1 MKTKITFFALFSLL
15 FSFAQ
20 KGEYDL
26 LKEHTQTKILYNQVF
41 DISKITQ
48 TKKDEI
54 SALYFRQVYHEIQR
68 ADFLNRLPKYE
79 VIKKEADDA
88 FFSKQIPLSILISEV
103 ETIKTEALE
112 NNTISKNNN
121 QFVLNNL
128 SENVF
133 QTHEIT
139 LMAPLVAKS
148 KNKTVEFILKDKNI
162 FNTTSKTIQ
171 SIYISFTDESSWQT
185 ISINQPIKVN
195 FNSSGKKSI
204 SFKIEFTDGKN
215 KIIKSTFKVQGSSNL
230 ANRNGNEILAETITA
245 TIPYQGFGESAP
257 YLGQGEYEIY
267 LDNVDQVLD
276 KPIFLIDGFDP
287 GDTRNTELIYSL
299 LNYGGS
305 GQNLGDIVREEGF
318 DIVVLNFPQYSPAN
332 GVVIDGGADFIQRNA
347 MILVELINQI
357 NAQKVGNEQNVVIG
371 PSMGGLISRYALR
384 YMEQNNIEH
393 DTRLYISFDSPHLG
407 ANVPIGFQHLFNYM
421 ANGPLGDVT
430 LQEVVNSVISSPAA
444 KQMLL
449 DHFTGHLQTGS
460 ATEFD
465 NAIQL
470 PTGAPNFRTAF
481 QNELNAMGFPT
492 ETRNVAIT
500 NGSGNGMMTGTPG
513 MFVLN
518 DYIVNATATQ
528 RARFDIRFTPPAGV
542 SNQLVSRFRAQQN
555 IIIWITVFSSQAN
568 AASPTTSSGLD
579 SAPGGMFNV
588 ADFAE
593 AGSGNPTLDDFLANL
608 AIDRFC
614 FIPTLSSLAITN
626 PNWYETVSDASNTPF
641 AATYVTT
648 ENEDHVTLTNG
659 NVEFALDEILNEP
672 LSVEQ
677 SILSETI
684 SIKNPIKNTIEIFS
698 SNLVSNATITII
710 DASGKKVYSQNNISF
725 DGNYQ
730 MNINLSNGF
739 YFLKIDSAEK
749 SYVQKLIK
757 N

>member
-1 MKTKITFFALFSLL
+1 MKTKITLFALFSIL

-26 LKEHTQTKILYNQVF
+26 LKEHTQTKILYDQIF
-41 DISKITQ
+41 DISKITK

-54 SALYFRQVYHEIQR
+54 SAMYFRQVYHEIQR
-68 ADFLNRLPKYE
+68 ADFLQRLPKYE
-79 VIKKEADDA
+79 VLKKEADDA

-103 ETIKTEALE
+103 ETIKTDALE
-112 NNTISKNNN
+112 NNIISKNNN
-121 QFVLNNL
+121 QFVLNNP
-128 SENVF
+128 SADAF
-133 QTHEIT
+133 QKHEIA
-139 LMAPLVAKS
+139 LMAPLVFKS
-148 KNKTVEFILKDKNI
+148 KSKTVEFILKDKNI
-162 FNTTSKTIQ
+162 FNTTSKNIQ
-171 SIYISFTDESSWQT
+171 SIFISFTDESLWQT
-185 ISINQPIKVN
+185 ITVNQPINVD
-195 FNSSGKKSI
+195 FATSGKKSI
-204 SFKIEFTDGKN
+204 SFKIEFTNGET
-215 KIIKSTFKVQGSSNL
+215 KIIKSTFDVQGNSNL
-230 ANRNGNEILAETITA
+230 AHRNENDILAETITA
-245 TIPYQGFGESAP
+245 SIPYQGYGESAA

-299 LNYGGS
+299 LNYGGTD
-305 GQNLGDIVREEGF
+305 QNLADIVRNEGF
-318 DIVVLNFPQYSPAN
+318 DIVVLNFPQYSPAD
-332 GVVIDGGADFIQRNA
+332 GIVIDGGADFIQRNA

-357 NAQKVGNEQNVVIG
+357 NAQKVGIEKNVVIG

-384 YMEQNNIEH
+384 YMEQNDMEH

-407 ANVPIGFQHLFNYM
+407 ANVPIGFQHMFNYM

-430 LQEVVNSVISSPAA
+430 LQEIVNSVISSPAA

-449 DHFTGHLQTGS
+449 DHYTGHLQSGS

-492 ETRNVAIT
+492 ETRNVAIS
-500 NGSGNGMMTGTPG
+500 NGSATGMMTGTPG

-518 DYIVNATATQ
+518 DYIVNASATQ

-555 IIIWITVFSSQAN
+555 IVIWITILTSQAN
-568 AASPTTSSGLD
+568 AASPAASSGLD
-579 SAPGGMFNV
+579 SAPGGLFNI
-588 ADFAE
+588 ADFTE
-593 AGSGNPTLDDFLANL
+593 AGSGNPTVDDFLSNL

-626 PNWYETVSDASNTPF
+626 PNWYATVNDASITPF
-641 AATYVTT
+641 AATFVPT
-648 ENEDHVTLTNG
+648 ENEDHVTLSEG
-659 NVEFALDEILNEP
+659 NVEFALNEILNEP

-677 SILSETI
+677 PNLSETFL
-684 SIKNPIKNTIEIFS
+684 IKNPIKNKIEMYS
-698 SNLVSNATITII
+698 SNLLSNATISII
-710 DASGKKVYSQNNISF
+710 DASGKKVFTQNNISIE
-725 DGNYQ
+725 GNHQ
-730 MNINLSNGF
+730 LEINLSNGF
-739 YFLKIDSAEK
+739 YFIKIESTER
-749 SYVQKLIK
+749 SFVMKLIK

>member
-1 MKTKITFFALFSLL
+1 MLFSIL

-41 DISKITQ
+41 DISKITK

-54 SALYFRQVYHEIQR
+54 SAMYFRQVYHEIQR
-68 ADFLNRLPKYE
+68 ADFLQRLPNYE
-79 VIKKEADDA
+79 LLKKEADDA

-121 QFVLNNL
+121 QFVLNN
-128 SENVF
+128 SSADAF
-133 QTHEIT
+133 QKHEIA
-139 LMAPLVAKS
+139 LMAPLVSKT

-162 FNTTSKTIQ
+162 FNTTSKNIQ
-171 SIYISFTDESSWQT
+171 AIYISFTDESLWQT
-185 ISINQPIKVN
+185 VTVNEPISVD
-195 FNSSGKKSI
+195 FATSGKKSI
-204 SFKIEFTDGKN
+204 SFKIEFTNGES
-215 KIIKSTFKVQGSSNL
+215 KIIKSTFDVQGSSNL
-230 ANRNGNEILAETITA
+230 ANRNGNEILAQNITA
-245 TIPYQGFGESAP
+245 SIPYQGFGESAP

-276 KPIFLIDGFDP
+276 KPIFLVDGFDP

-299 LNYGGS
+299 LNYGGTD
-305 GQNLGDIVREEGF
+305 QNLADIVRNEGF
-318 DIVVLNFPQYSPAN
+318 DIVVLNFPQYSPAD
-332 GVVIDGGADFIQRNA
+332 GIVIDGGADFIQRNA

-357 NAQKVGNEQNVVIG
+357 NAQKVGTEKNVVIG

-384 YMEQNNIEH
+384 YMEQNNMEH

-430 LQEVVNSVISSPAA
+430 LQEIVNSVLSSPAA

-449 DHFTGHLQTGS
+449 DHYTGHLQTGS

-492 ETRNVAIT
+492 ETRNVAIS

-518 DYIVNATATQ
+518 DYTVNATDTQ
-528 RARFDIRFTPPAGV
+528 RARFDVRFTPPAGV
-542 SNQLVSRFRAQQN
+542 SNQLVSRFRGQQF
-555 IIIWITVFSSQAN
+555 IFIWITVFSSQAN
-568 AASPTTSSGLD
+568 ATSPATSSGLD
-579 SAPGGMFNV
+579 SAPGGLFNV

-593 AGSGNPTLDDFLANL
+593 GGSGNPTLDDFLANL

-626 PNWYETVSDASNTPF
+626 PNWYANVTDASITPF
-641 AATYVTT
+641 AATFVPT
-648 ENEDHVTLTNG
+648 ENEDHVTLSSG
-659 NVEFALDEILNEP
+659 NVEFALNEILNEP

-677 SILSETI
+677 PILSENI
-684 SIKNPIKNTIEIFS
+684 LIKNPIKNTIEIYS
-698 SNLVSNATITII
+698 SNILSNATISII
-710 DASGKKVYSQNNISF
+710 DASGKKVYSQNNISIE
-725 DGNYQ
+725 GNHQ
-730 MNINLSNGF
+730 LEVNLSTGF
-739 YFLKIDSAEK
+739 YFIKIESAEK